1 MFDTTASRYLPAN
14 FSSVGSTSGYN
25 CISGNSSK
33 YRSISGPSTRDTE
46 ILERFFERK
55 LADLPIAAIE
65 LAVVDD
71 VAAFPELIERQR
83 IDVWRASLFENDPK
97 CFRICGRRVYQG
109 AVHIERQ
116 QLIHA

>member
-1 MFDTTASRYLPAN
+1 MPITPKT
-14 FSSVGSTSGYN
+14 GSLFHADSHLREQFKVPLDQ
-25 CISGNSSK
+25 I
-33 YRSISGPSTRDTE
+33 GPSTRDTE

-83 IDVWRASLFENDPK
+83 IDVWRASLFENDSK